1 MTATHTLHVT
11 RTSPTS
17 SPDRTAGAAAVA
29 VPAPDHLVL
38 QVALASGLGAT
49 LAVLGT
55 WAIVATQT
63 LQMHF

>member
-1 MTATHTLHVT
+1 MTATPTLHVT

-17 SPDRTAGAAAVA
+17 SPHRTAGAAA